1 MAFFGE
7 NSCDAW
13 VNFKGTGTV
22 SIRDSFNVSSITDHA
37 TGEYSVTF
45 SNAFSNNDY
54 CAVADA
60 GGSSGIPTTKIVVT
74 DSADFSTTGF
84 RFQILNTA
92 SSGVADFNVNCI
104 MVIGDT

>member
-13 VNFKGTGTV
+13 VNFVGTGTV
-22 SIRDSFNVSSITDHA
+22 SFRDSFNVSSITDHA

-45 SNAFSNNDY
+45 STAFSNNDY

-60 GGSSGIPTTKIVVT
+60 GGTSGIPTTKIVVT
-74 DSADFSTTGF
+74 DDADFSTTGF
-84 RFQILNTA
+84 RFQVLSTVNN
-92 SSGVADFNVNCI
+92 GVMDNNVTCV

>member
-13 VNFKGTGTV
+13 VNFVGTGTV

-45 SNAFSNNDY
+45 STAFSNNDY

-60 GGSSGIPTTKIVVT
+60 GGTSGIPTTKITTT
-74 DSADFSTTGF
+74 DEADFFTTKIQYQVLSTVSNGAMDNN
-84 RFQILNTA
+84 INTII
-92 SSGVADFNVNCI
+92 F
-104 MVIGDT
+104 IGDN